1 MDQFDVIANQPIVI
15 DNVCHIFVN
24 DIVLGKTDNFLRLVS
39 SSVLKSGVDNF
50 L

>member
-15 DNVCHIFVN
+15 DNVCHILVD
-24 DIVLGKTDNFLRLVS
+24 DIVLGKTDNFLSLVS
-39 SSVLKSGVDNF
+39 SSVLKSGVVIF

>member
-15 DNVCHIFVN
+15 DNVCHILVK
-24 DIVLGKTDNFLRLVS
+24 DIVLGKTDNFLSLVS
-39 SSVLKSGVDNF
+39 SSVLKSGVVIF

>member
-15 DNVCHIFVN
+15 DNVCHILVN
-24 DIVLGKTDNFLRLVS
+24 DIVLGKTDNFLSLVS
-39 SSVLKSGVDNF
+39 SSVLKSGVANF